1 MKKIILL
8 TLILAISFLSGI
20 TTTQAKENPEEL
32 NITLNITGINV
43 ERGAGALI
51 YYDKTSYKNGKS
63 PANGWGYEV
72 SVNKDGYIVEVSA
85 NVSGLI
91 DGFIL
96 SGHGDNKTA
105 LMKLAVGDK
114 VIVDLSTKKATITRT
129 FKESMFAKAKINY
142 DKAVLIY
149 EESENLCIDYDKE
162 EVERVFEEIT
172 TSYELISKLS
182 SKETL
187 TDDDRNLLI
196 ENVDL
201 IAKNYEKLIYLTS
214 PTSNIDLRA
223 VWHRPRSCAID
234 ENTLDGVKTFL
245 KRVKE
250 CGFNVIFLETYWNGY
265 FTGVSEIVDTH
276 PRVRNL
282 NMGEYGNDYLK
293 AFITEAAYL
302 GIDVHAWCHTF
313 NAGSTSYL
321 SSNIKEEWLLET
333 YTGVKLHPNEY
344 SGAYYLDP
352 SNDEVINYMANIY
365 IEMME
370 NYDFKGLQLDY
381 IRYWDNDFNQTPY
394 RDSGYGE
401 LSENKFLRE
410 TGLSGDVKEI
420 VKTVSGREKWN
431 AWRCENITKAVEKL
445 SSAVKSVNKDLIVS
459 AAVVSN
465 PSQAK
470 STYMQDLQKWAKNGY
485 IDLFCPMIYTGSVD
499 QVERFTIE
507 LVSLVNEMSFV
518 SSGIAPLYYGYS
530 NETNHAQMVCG
541 TINSIGTSYFASHNI
556 FTSKGELTEA
566 ESSIINGVYRNNA
579 VNPLTINIQEVLDV
593 YYNSLESILNR
604 AKGKENISDTTTLQ
618 SIIDSAKQIL
628 PSSPKEYN
636 DIITQLGVLKVYSSI
651 IEDENIKNE
660 FIKLLDEMSH
670 YLNVKINRYL
680 TDNKLWNPATEQRP
694 NLNDLPKPNDY
705 PVDTP
710 TPPPASPSEDGC
722 TKGLLN
728 VIGCLVMTLCILITF
743 RKIKKY

>member
-1 MKKIILL
+1 MKKILLL
-8 TLILAISFLSGI
+8 TLILAISVLSGI
-20 TTTQAKENPEEL
+20 TIVQANENPEEL

-51 YYDKTSYKNGKS
+51 YYDKSSYKNGKS

-85 NVSGLI
+85 NVSGLE

-114 VIVDLSTKKATITRT
+114 VIVDLSSKKATVTRT

-149 EESENLCIDYDKE
+149 EESKNLCIDYDKE
-162 EVERVFEEIT
+162 EVERVFEEIAI
-172 TSYELISKLS
+172 SYDLISKLS

-196 ENVDL
+196 ENVGL
-201 IAKNYEKLIYLTS
+201 IAKDYEKLIYLTS

-234 ENTLDGVKTFL
+234 ENTLDGVKAFL
-245 KRVKE
+245 KRVKD

-265 FTGVSEIVDTH
+265 FTGVSENVDTH

-321 SSNIKEEWLLET
+321 SSKIKEEWLLET

-352 SNDEVINYMANIY
+352 SNDEVISYMANMY

-401 LSENKFLRE
+401 LSESKFLRE

-420 VKTVSGREKWN
+420 VKTASGREKWN

-465 PSQAK
+465 PTQAK

-499 QVERFTIE
+499 QVERFTLE
-507 LVSLVNEMSFV
+507 LVSLVSEMSFV

-530 NETNHAQMVCG
+530 NQTNHSQMVSG

-556 FTSKGELTEA
+556 FTSQGELSEA

-579 VNPLTINIQEVLDV
+579 VNPLMINIQEVINE
-593 YYNSLESILNR
+593 YYNSLESILNIVKI
-604 AKGKENISDTTTLQ
+604 KGSISDTTTLQ
-618 SIIDSAKQIL
+618 AIIDSANKYHHL
-628 PSSPKEYN
+628 HPK
-636 DIITQLGVLKVYSSI
+636 IMMI
-651 IEDENIKNE
+651 
-660 FIKLLDEMSH
+660 
-670 YLNVKINRYL
+670 
-680 TDNKLWNPATEQRP
+680 
-694 NLNDLPKPNDY
+694 
-705 PVDTP
+705 
-710 TPPPASPSEDGC
+710 
-722 TKGLLN
+722 
-728 VIGCLVMTLCILITF
+728 
-743 RKIKKY
+743 